1 MLTKDVMQHTSLLPL
16 ISPTRDESPDA
27 GDNTVEVT
35 LAPGEFYFGDANTT
49 VYTLLGSCIAI
60 TLWHPLKLI
69 GGMCHYLLPVRGENK
84 QLSYGHFAD
93 DALALFMEHLKLTQS
108 SPDEYEVKLFGGGNM
123 FACLQRANVGIN
135 VAQKNIAAGIDLLA
149 NHGFKIKT
157 TDVGGNNYR
166 KIHLELDT
174 GDVWV
179 KRGQISLD
187 EGVLQDV

>member
-1 MLTKDVMQHTSLLPL
+1 MLNKHLMQHTSLLPL
-16 ISPTRDESPDA
+16 VSLTTYERSDTD
-27 GDNTVEVT
+27 DNTLEVT

-49 VYTLLGSCIAI
+49 IYTLLGSCIAV

-84 QLSYGHFAD
+84 QLSYGNFAD
-93 DALALFMEHLKLTQS
+93 DAMQLFMKHLNLTDS

-123 FACLQRANVGIN
+123 FVCLQRANAGIN
-135 VAQKNIAAGIDLLA
+135 IAQRNIAAGIDLLA
-149 NHGFKIKT
+149 HHGFTINK

-166 KIHLELDT
+166 KIYLELDT

-179 KRGQISLD
+179 KRGKSSFE
-187 EGVLQDV
+187 EGMEDV